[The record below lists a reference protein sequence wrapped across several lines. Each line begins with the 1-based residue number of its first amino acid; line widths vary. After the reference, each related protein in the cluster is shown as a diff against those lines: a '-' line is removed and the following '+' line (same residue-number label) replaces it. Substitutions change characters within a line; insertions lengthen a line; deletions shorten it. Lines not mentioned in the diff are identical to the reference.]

1 MRVQANTTA
10 LRTSTGSR
18 WSDVRAI
25 ALIIVGV
32 SLIYGVRLTLEP
44 MVGEETRWATAAR
57 EMLRTGDW
65 VVPRQQGEVFP
76 ERPPMTMWLMAIG
89 GWYRGDV
96 DAIATRLPS
105 VVATVLTSLLI
116 YGYARAITS
125 STTALIAALT
135 FPTVGQVLQIGR
147 LGESE
152 AVFTLFLAASLLFW
166 HLGYVRR
173 WRPLVVWVL
182 SFGFAALAALVKGP
196 QAPAYF
202 IAIVGSYLIVV
213 RDWRYVVRWQAVAG
227 AATFIAII
235 AAWQVPFYLAT
246 DWSSVHATWAGLAG
260 DRFRLSGVLL
270 HSLSYPIET
279 FICLLPWSP
288 MLIGLAYRDV
298 RTSLRKYRDTTTF
311 LYTAILVA
319 YPTVWLAAGARG
331 RYFMPLYP
339 LIAILCGLLIECCSQ
354 AAPGTVGRRGW
365 NRFLLL
371 WAPLIGLCALFLGV
385 NSLLPQGVAV
395 NLFQPTWF
403 ALSCSIFSL
412 VAAVTIWQAFRTK
425 QSPSPLRA
433 VLAITSVAGIGAA
446 GLMLNVNSARWYDP
460 TAAIADFASQVPD
473 GSRLVSLNEIEH
485 RFAYFYGTPIPQ
497 IAWPKT
503 VDELPPDVNY
513 FCFVRHW
520 NDSAEAHATGR
531 GRTWRTIA
539 GTLPFEWEEIA
550 AISPDRAPGKRTATS
565 VVLGRVIRPLRAT
578 VSDTSKPQRAIANR
592 SFDDRRAY

>member
-10 LRTSTGSR
+10 LRTSTDSR
-18 WSDVRAI
+18 LSDVRAI

-76 ERPPMTMWLMAIG
+76 ERPPMTMWLMAVG
-89 GWYRGDV
+89 GWFRGDV
-96 DAIATRLPS
+96 DAVATRLPS

-125 STTALIAALT
+125 STTALIAALI

-173 WRPLVVWVL
+173 WRPIVVWVL
-182 SFGFAALAALVKGP
+182 SFAFAALAALVKGP

-202 IAIVGSYLIVV
+202 ITIVGSYLIVV

-270 HSLSYPIET
+270 HSVSYPFET

-298 RTSLRKYRDTTTF
+298 RTSFHKHRDITTF

-339 LIAILCGLLIECCSQ
+339 IVAILCGLLIECCSQ
-354 AAPGTVGRRGW
+354 AATGSMGRRVW
-365 NRFLLL
+365 NRFLML
-371 WAPLIGLCALFLGV
+371 WAPLIGVCAVFVGL
-385 NSLLPQGVAV
+385 NSLLPSNIAV
-395 NLFQPTWF
+395 NLFQPAWF
-403 ALSCSIFSL
+403 ARFCSILSL
-412 VAAVTIWQAFRTK
+412 LAAGIIWLALRANQT
-425 QSPSPLRA
+425 SSPLLA

-446 GLMLNVNSARWYDP
+446 GLMLNINSARWYDP
-460 TAAIADFASQVPD
+460 TAAIADIASQVPN
-473 GSRLVSLNEIEH
+473 GSQLVSLNEIEH
-485 RFAYFYGTPIPQ
+485 RFAYYYGTPIPQ

-503 VDELPPDVNY
+503 VDELPPNVNY
-513 FCFVRHW
+513 FCFMRHW

-531 GRTWRTIA
+531 GRSWRTIA
-539 GTLPFEWEEIA
+539 GTLPFEWEEIV
-550 AISPDRAPGKRTATS
+550 AISPDRVPDKRTATS
-565 VVLGRVIRPLRAT
+565 VVLGRVIRPVRAA
-578 VSDTSKPQRAIANR
+578 VSDTSKPQQAIADR
-592 SFDDRRAY
+592 SIDGRRTY